1 MKLYSVLL
9 VDDEEDV
16 FQAMIKKINW
26 EEIGFRVAGYAG
38 NGEEALE
45 MAEELLPDV
54 VMTDIKMPYMDGLT
68 LCRKLKEKYGNIK
81 VIIFSGF
88 DEFEY
93 AKEAIKIEAE
103 EYILKPINAAEL
115 TEVYE
120 RVRDNLDRELDE
132 KRNIDKLREYYLK
145 SLPIMQEQFV
155 ISLIEGSILEDQMDA
170 YIANYQIELEAPYYA
185 AAVVHADMPETTDEK
200 QAFTADPVLMM
211 VSLKNLLDEN
221 LRKEWKFRSINYL
234 GDIIVIVLLE
244 KASDIKKCIDYLDK
258 ICKMAKRIQ
267 EVHVTAGIGQVCSRL
282 TDLKMSYEG
291 AKNALDYRVM
301 YESSQAI
308 HIEEID
314 PGAGTDYLMG
324 EQGVQQIVREIK
336 LGETAGLQTT
346 VAEFIKSLKDNT
358 ISLQQY
364 RILLMEMITQLYKLG
379 NSYQLNMDNV
389 FEGEQDVYQKVLQ
402 AESLESLGQ
411 WLLETCTRIRSGVRK
426 ERTDTTKLL
435 IEKAVQYVEEKYADS
450 ELSVESVCGHLNV
463 SSAYFSTIF
472 KKETGKT
479 FVNYLTHL
487 RMERAVELLNTT
499 EDKTYIIAEKV
510 GYSEPNYFSYVF
522 KKQYGISPSKYRM
535 SVEGNGR
542 KN

>member
-45 MAEELLPDV
+45 MAEELAPDV

-115 TEVYE
+115 KEVYE
-120 RVRDNLDRELDE
+120 RVRENLDRERDE
-132 KRNIDKLREYYLK
+132 KRNIAKLREYYLK

-155 ISLIEGSILEDQMDA
+155 VGLIEGRIPDDQIEMN
-170 YIANYQIELEAPYYA
+170 ISNYQLNLESSYYA
-185 AAVVHADMPETTDEK
+185 VSIVHADMPELTDEK
-200 QAFTADPVLMM
+200 QAFTQDPLLMM
-211 VSLKNLLDEN
+211 VSLKKLLDEN
-221 LRKEWKFRSINYL
+221 LRKNWRFKSIYYL
-234 GDIIVIVLLE
+234 GDIIVIVLLGRPDE
-244 KASDIKKCIDYLDK
+244 LKRYTDSLDK
-258 ICKMAKRIQ
+258 ICRMAMRIQ
-267 EVHVTAGIGQVCSRL
+267 EVHVTAGIGQVCGTL
-282 TDLKMSYEG
+282 MELKNSYEG

-308 HIEEID
+308 CIEEID
-314 PGAGTDYLMG
+314 PKAGKDYLTG
-324 EQGVQQIVREIK
+324 EQGVQRIIREIK
-336 LGETAGLQTT
+336 LGEMDGLREAVEQ
-346 VAEFIKSLKDNT
+346 FIKDMKVNMV
-358 ISLQQY
+358 SLQQY
-364 RILLMEMITQLYKLG
+364 RILLMETITELYKLG
-379 NSYQLNMDNV
+379 NSYQLDMDIV
-389 FEGEQDVYQKVLQ
+389 FDGERDVYRKALQ
-402 AESLESLGQ
+402 AESLEALGQ
-411 WLLETCTRIRSGVRK
+411 WLTESCIRIRSGVRK
-426 ERTDTTKLL
+426 ERRDTTKLL
-435 IEKAVQYVEEKYADS
+435 IGKAVHYVEENYWDS
-450 ELSVESVCGHLNV
+450 EMSVETVCGYLNV
-463 SSAYFSTIF
+463 SSAYFSTTF

-479 FVNYLTHL
+479 FINYLTEL
-487 RMERAVELLNTT
+487 RMERAVELLRNT

-522 KKQYGISPSKYRM
+522 KKQFGISPSKYRL
-535 SVEGNGR
+535 SVEEHVQ
-542 KN
+542 